1 MNAISRRGFTS
12 GILLSFA
19 FAPMARAQQT
29 TPVAPKRLP
38 GSLQTNRRLDAWLHI
53 GSNGRVTINTG
64 KVEIGQGAVTALM
77 QIAAEELD
85 IAPARITMVSGDTAL
100 TPDEGVTSGSQS
112 MEMGGTALRYAA
124 AEARAILLEKAA
136 ARLNA
141 PASALTVQDG
151 MVTAP
156 NGNGVSYWA
165 LAEDALFRR
174 EASASAQPKPPS
186 QHKLVGQPF
195 PRLDLPA
202 KFTGQAIYVQDM
214 RLPGMLFGR
223 VVRPPSY
230 AAQLLSV
237 DLDSV
242 RKLPG
247 VVAVVQ
253 DGRFLG
259 VVAQREEQAV
269 KARTALAASA
279 RWEVP
284 AALPEPTVLH
294 AHLKAIKHD
303 TTISSDKTGDAP
315 DAARRFS
322 AQYTKHYLAH
332 ASIGPSCA
340 LAQYAEDRAS
350 LRVWSH
356 TQGVFPLRADMAKV
370 LALPLDKLRVTHVQ
384 GSGCY
389 GHNGAD
395 DVALD
400 AALLARAV
408 PGRPVKLQWMRDD
421 EFAWEPYNPAM
432 VMEVDAGL
440 SAEGKIVDW
449 NYAVFSQGH
458 NNRPGNPQNGINL
471 MPAWLLATP
480 HTPPYPRATPQPAGA
495 GDRNAVP
502 LYDFPK
508 QKVQHHLIPVG
519 PLRTSALRTLGAY
532 GNVFALESFMDELA
546 EAAGQDPVAFR
557 LAHLTD
563 ARGRAVIEAA
573 AKLANW
579 QPGARGDGTHGR
591 GVGFAKYKGLSCYC
605 ACVVDIELDR
615 ATGSI
620 RVSRVFAAA
629 DAGQI
634 INPDGLRNQIDGG
647 IIQAISWTLKELVQ
661 FTPQGVTSRDW
672 STYPILTFPEVP
684 KVETVL
690 LNHPDQPPLGS
701 GEASQGPA
709 GAAIANALK
718 HAAGLR
724 LRALPYTPERVK
736 AALERN

>member
-1 MNAISRRGFTS
+1 MNAMSRRGFAS
-12 GILLSFA
+12 GLLLAFSFGPA
-19 FAPMARAQQT
+19 LAQQT
-29 TPVAPKRLP
+29 TPSAPRRLP

-53 GSNGRVTINTG
+53 GADGKVTVCTG

-85 IAPARITMVSGDTAL
+85 VLPGRITMVSGDTAL
-100 TPDEGVTSGSQS
+100 TPNEGVTSGSQS

-136 ARLNA
+136 ARLGA
-141 PASALTVQDG
+141 AAAELRVQDG

-165 LAEDALFRR
+165 LAEDALLRR
-174 EASASAQPKPPS
+174 EATASARPKPAS
-186 QHKLVGQPF
+186 EYRIVGQPF
-195 PRLDLPA
+195 PRLDIPA
-202 KFTGQAIYVQDM
+202 KVTGGAIYVQDM

-230 AAQLLSV
+230 AARLISV
-237 DLDSV
+237 DLESV

-259 VVAQREEQAV
+259 VVARREEQAV
-269 KARTALAASA
+269 KARLALAAAA
-279 RWEVP
+279 RWETP
-284 AALPEPTVLH
+284 ASLPQPAELH
-294 AHLKAIKHD
+294 AHLKTLKADI
-303 TTISSDKTGDAP
+303 TTSSEKTAEAAP
-315 DAARRFS
+315 VAQRLSAA
-322 AQYTKHYLAH
+322 YTKHYLAH

-340 LAQYAEDRAS
+340 VAQYAEDKAS
-350 LRVWSH
+350 LHVWSH
-356 TQGVFPLRADMAKV
+356 TQGVFPLRADLAHV
-370 LALPLDKLRVTHVQ
+370 LALSPEKLRVTHVQ

-408 PGRPVKLQWMRDD
+408 PGKPVKLQWMRDD

-432 VMEVDAGL
+432 VIEVSAGL
-440 SAEGKIVDW
+440 SAEGKVVEWTHD
-449 NYAVFSQGH
+449 VFSQGH
-458 NNRPGNPQNGINL
+458 NNRPGSPQNGINL
-471 MPAWLLATP
+471 MPAWLLAQP

-502 LYDFPK
+502 LYDFPN
-508 QKVQHHLIPVG
+508 QKILHHLIPVG

-546 EAAGQDPVAFR
+546 EAAGQDPIAFR
-557 LAHLTD
+557 LAHLKD
-563 ARGRAVIEAA
+563 PRGRAVIEAA
-573 AKLANW
+573 AKLADW

-591 GVGFAKYKGLSCYC
+591 GFGFAKYKGLSCYC
-605 ACVVDIELDR
+605 ACVVDLELDR
-615 ATGSI
+615 ASGTI
-620 RVSRVFAAA
+620 RIPRVFAAA

-634 INPDGLRNQIDGG
+634 INPDGLRNQIEGG
-647 IIQAISWTLKELVQ
+647 IVQATSWTLKEAVQ
-661 FTPQGVTSRDW
+661 FTPSGITSRDW
-672 STYPILTFPEVP
+672 DSYPILTFPEVP
-684 KVETVL
+684 KVQTVL
-690 LNHPDQPPLGS
+690 LNQPDQPPLGS

-724 LRALPYTPERVK
+724 LRAFPYTPERVK
-736 AALERN
+736 AALERS

>member
-1 MNAISRRGFTS
+1 M
-12 GILLSFA
+12 
-19 FAPMARAQQT
+19 
-29 TPVAPKRLP
+29 VAP
-38 GSLQTNRRLDAWLHI
+38 
-53 GSNGRVTINTG
+53 
-64 KVEIGQGAVTALM
+64 
-77 QIAAEELD
+77 
-85 IAPARITMVSGDTAL
+85 GD
-100 TPDEGVTSGSQS
+100 Q
-112 MEMGGTALRYAA
+112 
-124 AEARAILLEKAA
+124 
-136 ARLNA
+136 
-141 PASALTVQDG
+141 
-151 MVTAP
+151 
-156 NGNGVSYWA
+156 
-165 LAEDALFRR
+165 
-174 EASASAQPKPPS
+174 
-186 QHKLVGQPF
+186 
-195 PRLDLPA
+195 
-202 KFTGQAIYVQDM
+202 
-214 RLPGMLFGR
+214 
-223 VVRPPSY
+223 
-230 AAQLLSV
+230 
-237 DLDSV
+237 
-242 RKLPG
+242 
-247 VVAVVQ
+247 
-253 DGRFLG
+253 
-259 VVAQREEQAV
+259 
-269 KARTALAASA
+269 
-279 RWEVP
+279 
-284 AALPEPTVLH
+284 
-294 AHLKAIKHD
+294 
-303 TTISSDKTGDAP
+303 
-315 DAARRFS
+315 
-322 AQYTKHYLAH
+322 
-332 ASIGPSCA
+332 
-340 LAQYAEDRAS
+340 
-350 LRVWSH
+350 
-356 TQGVFPLRADMAKV
+356 
-370 LALPLDKLRVTHVQ
+370 
-384 GSGCY
+384 
-389 GHNGAD
+389 
-395 DVALD
+395 
-400 AALLARAV
+400 
-408 PGRPVKLQWMRDD
+408 
-421 EFAWEPYNPAM
+421 
-432 VMEVDAGL
+432 
-440 SAEGKIVDW
+440 
-449 NYAVFSQGH
+449 
-458 NNRPGNPQNGINL
+458 
-471 MPAWLLATP
+471 
-480 HTPPYPRATPQPAGA
+480 RATPQPAGA